1 MKLENIVDIIFK
13 KISYGVSRTLGTV
26 NPFEEPYSSP
36 VVVASEDVWAETKK
50 VVYNNPSATP
60 SNVVESKEMNMTRA
74 HSSALAW
81 ICRETSGDNDVTVQK
96 WMSPSKYGNSYAASF
111 HVTSSAGKVLLNR
124 QSTSYYF
131 DYDGGI
137 LHFAE
142 GVVPPEIQYVID
154 NEPEN
159 LDNCII
165 IEGYRYIGEIGVA
178 PPSVQEYVVN
188 IQDFID
194 VEDNILVLGS
204 TSGSQQT
211 TGMQVSNTL
220 QLNSDSFPQQSG
232 SVLFD
237 EFDATKYRT
246 IKYYVLIEDQID
258 SRYLSS
264 EILVIH
270 DDNVANVVE
279 YATVSTE
286 TNQSERLFA
295 DFSANYIA
303 NSQNIQV
310 IANVN
315 STNYTLKFSTI
326 SLV

>member
-1 MKLENIVDIIFK
+1 MKLEEIVDIVFK
-13 KISYGVSRTLGTV
+13 KISYGVSRTLGVV
-26 NPFEEPYSSP
+26 NPFEEAYPSP
-36 VVVASEDVWAETKK
+36 IVVASEDVWAETKK
-50 VVYNNPSATP
+50 IVYNNPSATP
-60 SNVVESKEMNMTRA
+60 AGIIESKQVVTTKAN
-74 HSSALAW
+74 SDGKAW
-81 ICRETSGDNDVTVQK
+81 ATLDSNNNQIITK
-96 WMSPSKYGNSYAASF
+96 WLNPAKYGQSYGARVF
-111 HVTSSAGKVLLNR
+111 ITSSLGKNELDR
-124 QSTSYYF
+124 FASSYYF
-131 DYDGGI
+131 DYDAGV
-137 LHFAE
+137 LHFSNGTIPSE
-142 GVVPPEIQYVID
+142 LQTVLD

-159 LDNCII
+159 FDNSVI

-178 PPSVQEYVVN
+178 PPSIQEYVVN

-220 QLNSDSFPQQSG
+220 QLNSDSFSQQSG

>member
-1 MKLENIVDIIFK
+1 MKLEEIVDIVFK
-13 KISYGVSRTLGTV
+13 KISYGVSRTLGVV
-26 NPFEEPYSSP
+26 NPFEEAYSSP
-36 VVVASEDVWAETKK
+36 IVVASEDVWAETKK
-50 VVYNNPSATP
+50 IVYNNPSATP
-60 SNVVESKEMNMTRA
+60 TGIIESKQVVATKAN
-74 HSSALAW
+74 SDGKAW
-81 ICRETSGDNDVTVQK
+81 ATLDSNNNQVITK
-96 WMSPSKYGNSYAASF
+96 WLNPAKYGQSYGARVF
-111 HVTSSAGKVLLNR
+111 VTSSLGKNELDR
-124 QSTSYYF
+124 FASSYYF
-131 DYDGGI
+131 DYDAGV
-137 LHFAE
+137 LHFSN
-142 GVVPPEIQYVID
+142 GIVPPELQSVLD

-159 LDNCII
+159 FDNCII

-211 TGMQVSNTL
+211 TGMQVSSTL

>member
-13 KISYGVSRTLGTV
+13 KISYGVSRTLGTT

-36 VVVASEDVWAETKK
+36 VVVSSEDVWAETKK
-50 VVYNNPSATP
+50 VVYDNPGATP
-60 SNVVESKEMNMTRA
+60 SDVIESKEITLTRA
-74 HSSALAW
+74 HTTGLAW
-81 ICRETSGDNDVTVQK
+81 VCKENNQTVQK
-96 WMSPSKYGNSYAASF
+96 WISPSKYGNSYTAQVY
-111 HVTSSAGKVLLNR
+111 VTSSSGKTLLNR

-131 DYDGGI
+131 DYDAGV
-137 LHFAE
+137 LHFTE
-142 GVVPPEIQYVID
+142 GDLPTELQNIID

-159 LDNCII
+159 YEDSVI

-194 VEDNILVLGS
+194 VDDNILVLGS

-220 QLNSDSFPQQSG
+220 QLNSDSLPQQSG

>member
-1 MKLENIVDIIFK
+1 MKLEEIVDIVFK
-13 KISYGVSRTLGTV
+13 KISYGVSRTLGAV
-26 NPFEEPYSSP
+26 NPFEEAYSSP
-36 VVVASEDVWAETKK
+36 IVVASEDVWAETKK
-50 VVYNNPSATP
+50 IVYNNPSATP
-60 SNVVESKEMNMTRA
+60 TGIIESKQVVATKAN
-74 HSSALAW
+74 SDGKAW
-81 ICRETSGDNDVTVQK
+81 ATLDSNNNQVITK
-96 WMSPSKYGNSYAASF
+96 WLNPAKYGQSYGARVF
-111 HVTSSAGKVLLNR
+111 VTSSLGKNELDR
-124 QSTSYYF
+124 FASSYYF
-131 DYDGGI
+131 DYDAGV
-137 LHFAE
+137 LHFSN
-142 GVVPPEIQYVID
+142 GIVPPELQAVLD
-154 NEPEN
+154 SEPEN
-159 LDNCII
+159 FDNSVI

-220 QLNSDSFPQQSG
+220 QLNSDSFTQQSG